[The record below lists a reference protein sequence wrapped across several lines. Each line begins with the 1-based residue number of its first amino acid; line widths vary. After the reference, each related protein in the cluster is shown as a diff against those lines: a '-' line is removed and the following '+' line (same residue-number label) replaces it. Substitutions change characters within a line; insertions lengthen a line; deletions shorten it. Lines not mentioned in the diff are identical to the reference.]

1 MELAWN
7 ARYENS
13 TLEWELDL
21 IDPLGV
27 AYYSSLREL
36 LRNGCLT
43 NSPQHALNICVCL
56 LVTDIEV
63 CSMFLFLWFWSP
75 QASREACVLISH

>member
-21 IDPLGV
+21 INLSALHTTLHCEDFCGTAVSLIL
-27 AYYSSLREL
+27 YS
-36 LRNGCLT
+36 T
-43 NSPQHALNICVCL
+43 H
-56 LVTDIEV
+56 
-63 CSMFLFLWFWSP
+63 
-75 QASREACVLISH
+75 

>member
-7 ARYENS
+7 ALYENS

-21 IDPLGV
+21 IDHLGV
-27 AYYSSLREL
+27 AFHSSLREL

-56 LVTDIEV
+56 LVTDTEA
-63 CSMFLFLWFWSP
+63 CSMFLL
-75 QASREACVLISH
+75 L